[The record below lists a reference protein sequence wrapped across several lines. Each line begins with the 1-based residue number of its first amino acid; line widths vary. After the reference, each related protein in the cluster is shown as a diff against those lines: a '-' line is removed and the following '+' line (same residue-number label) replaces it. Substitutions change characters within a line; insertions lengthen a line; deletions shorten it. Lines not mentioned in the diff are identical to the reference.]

1 VQSALSK
8 VEGVVK
14 AEVTMPD
21 KATVTIQKGKVSTD
35 KLLAAVKQAGYSAKL
50 RTDGKD
56 TK

>member
-56 TK
+56 KK